1 VYFLASGLTYLAVLL
16 RSILLYQGNPWL
28 PEVVGLLLVFLL
40 LFLIVSIPSIDMGKW
55 FHLYLGV
62 QSILVCLLMFMPNH
76 PYYDYFT
83 ILFGI
88 LGMQAMQNLSYPN
101 AVEWIGFFF
110 ILIGYR
116 FISLQ
121 GVLKGFLNVILFGS
135 VIIFLS
141 AFSITTRRAQ
151 IANNH
156 NQTLMKL
163 LEDANLQLETHSDTL
178 KQLGIA
184 RERQRLGR
192 DLHDS
197 VTQTIFSMTLTTQA
211 ALLLLDRDPPR
222 VGVQLERLNQLAQLA
237 LAEMHTLINELR
249 PEKNTGGLV
258 VELSQHVENRHLP
271 EGMSVSF
278 EIEGNQPL
286 SAKEDQGLLRISQ
299 EALNN
304 VVKHAYATKVWLR
317 LHMAHPYWIEI
328 EDNGQGFNLEH
339 EQKSGHLGLASMS
352 ERAAEISWKL
362 SIQSSPGVG
371 TRIRVE
377 KIYPAEER

>member
-1 VYFLASGLTYLAVLL
+1 
-16 RSILLYQGNPWL
+16 
-28 PEVVGLLLVFLL
+28 
-40 LFLIVSIPSIDMGKW
+40 M
-55 FHLYLGV
+55 
-62 QSILVCLLMFMPNH
+62 
-76 PYYDYFT
+76 
-83 ILFGI
+83 ILFG
-88 LGMQAMQNLSYPN
+88 A
-101 AVEWIGFFF
+101 
-110 ILIGYR
+110 
-116 FISLQ
+116 
-121 GVLKGFLNVILFGS
+121 

-178 KQLGIA
+178 KQLGIS

-192 DLHDS
+192 DLHDP

-211 ALLLLDRDPPR
+211 ALLLLDRDPTR
-222 VGVQLERLNQLAQLA
+222 VGVQLERLNQLARLA
-237 LAEMHTLINELR
+237 LAEMHTLITELR
-249 PEKNTGGLV
+249 PDKNAGGLV
-258 VELSQHVENRHLP
+258 VELSQHIENRHLP

-286 SAKEDQGLLRISQ
+286 TAKEDQGLLRISQ

-304 VVKHAYATKVWLR
+304 VVKHAYATKVCLR

-328 EDNGQGFNLEH
+328 EDNGQGFNLK
-339 EQKSGHLGLASMS
+339 QAQASGHLGLAGMR

-362 SIQSSPGVG
+362 SIQSTPGVG
-371 TRIRVE
+371 TRVRVE
-377 KIYPAEER
+377 KIYPAEERS